1 MTVVEWPGSKD
12 VGSQKRTGAGV
23 GKWGLCFPMSRS
35 PMEVSCG
42 TTFGVYIC
50 AFLSPFLDILLS
62 PSHLLFQKFPK

>member
-12 VGSQKRTGAGV
+12 AGSQKRTGAGV
-23 GKWGLCFPMSRS
+23 GKWGLCFPVSRS

-50 AFLSPFLDILLS
+50 AFLSPS
-62 PSHLLFQKFPK
+62 